1 MYSYL
6 FEGFVAEN
14 QDIDFNSPQLWI
26 IHSDKTPPHIGISQ
40 NFKFYSLKASG
51 KDNGLSTSDAFS
63 LFQKKNIELILVGL
77 DSSAIKK
84 DLAQVY
90 SNYSKAIPFKSSCTS
105 PILECLK
112 IGESMLLFDLLN
124 YLKSNSLIN
133 SVSVYNFQREILGLG
148 MYNEQDVALEIE
160 KLQGVKRNKN

>member
-6 FEGFVAEN
+6 FEEFIAEN
-14 QDIDFNSPQLWI
+14 QDVDFNSPQLWI

-51 KDNGLSTSDAFS
+51 KDNGLPTKDTF
-63 LFQKKNIELILVGL
+63 LVFKKKKIEFILVEL
-77 DSSAIKK
+77 DSSVIVNEM
-84 DLAQVY
+84 AQVY
-90 SNYSKAIPFKSSCTS
+90 SNYSKAIPFEISCTT
-105 PILECLK
+105 PILDCFK
-112 IGESMLLFDLLN
+112 IEETMLLFDLLN
-124 YLKSNSLIN
+124 YLKSNFLIN

-148 MYNEQDVALEIE
+148 MYDEQDVALEIE